1 MTSDPMVRPSSCPSV
16 DISSPSS
23 GGGVGTFQLPQVG
36 SFALPMT
43 GGPLRHPAT
52 PATGTPRPS
61 YTRERYQVLAPA
73 AFALKPRHAMFDQG
87 GEGGGRTAAGGASTF
102 GNGGGACC
110 LRGGGERRATVTCG
124 ENVAVTDTPI
134 QTRISNVNSRDLFAG
149 KSLRAPATIDDEGL
163 AGALALPGR
172 PLRPPRPRR
181 CRPHARGPP
190 RRPHPRLDLGGVDAP
205 YARSRCPRLAPLWRP
220 AAHRRHHPGSGT
232 SCAPSSPTST
242 WRRAPTSPA
251 PPLARPHRRHPVTR
265 GRPLTGAARSPAA
278 PRRQGPPSA
287 PLPPP
292 VTTAGFRAHHPRKE
306 SAPNGAVSA
315 PSRVLR
321 PVHHGIPR
329 PPCRPPPAPCRAA
342 CR

>member
-1 MTSDPMVRPSSCPSV
+1 M
-16 DISSPSS
+16 
-23 GGGVGTFQLPQVG
+23 
-36 SFALPMT
+36 
-43 GGPLRHPAT
+43 
-52 PATGTPRPS
+52 
-61 YTRERYQVLAPA
+61 
-73 AFALKPRHAMFDQG
+73 
-87 GEGGGRTAAGGASTF
+87 
-102 GNGGGACC
+102 
-110 LRGGGERRATVTCG
+110 
-124 ENVAVTDTPI
+124 
-134 QTRISNVNSRDLFAG
+134 NSRDLFAG

-329 PPCRPPPAPCRAA
+329 PPCRPPPAPRGGAVGRPLLAGMVRSEPGGGQGRREWGRPRPWRLGAAGDRAA
-342 CR
+342 PVRRGGGQRDP